1 VQEGFQF
8 QIVGETGL
16 PTALQHL
23 KVLVVP
29 EQVMLL
35 QDTVDAIRNFV
46 EQGGRLL
53 VTGQS
58 GRLRE
63 DGSPRAQ
70 EEVARLLGVK
80 LNGSR
85 RAPLNYLE
93 FSPEFGNSLR
103 LPSLPFMV
111 RGPMYQFEAD
121 SSRLLAH
128 TLEPRDDPWDE
139 NGHWRQYTVTG
150 AMPPNRTPAGP
161 AAVLTRVGKGQ
172 VLYVAG
178 NWFTTYRTEGNPAVR
193 KMLAGF
199 LSTLLP
205 EREQLLWIENKPL
218 RIEGSLARTRNGY
231 LVSLV
236 NSAIQKQSTRFVHV
250 EELTPVSDLRVSV
263 RVAQKVRGVRL
274 HPEGTV
280 LPFTQE
286 TGGRVQFTVP
296 RVDILVSVLLDC
308 Q

>member
-1 VQEGFQF
+1 
-8 QIVGETGL
+8 
-16 PTALQHL
+16 
-23 KVLVVP
+23 
-29 EQVMLL
+29 MLL
-35 QDTVDAIRNFV
+35 QDTLNAIRNFV

-70 EEVARLLGVK
+70 EEVARLLGVRLK
-80 LNGSR
+80 GDR

-93 FSPEFGNSLR
+93 FSPEFGNSFR

-121 SSRLLAH
+121 NSRLLAH
-128 TLEPRDDPWDE
+128 TLESRDDPWDE

-193 KMLAGF
+193 KMLVAF
-199 LSTLLP
+199 ASTLLP
-205 EREQLLWIENKPL
+205 EREQVLWVENKPL
-218 RIEGSLARTRNGY
+218 RVEVSLMRNQNGY
-231 LVSLV
+231 LVSLI

-250 EELTPVSDLRVSV
+250 EELSPVTDLRVSL
-263 RVAQKVRGVRL
+263 RIPQKVRAIHL
-274 HPEGTV
+274 HPEGTA
-280 LPFTQE
+280 LRFTQAD
-286 TGGRVQFTVP
+286 GRVRFTVP
-296 RVDILVSVLLDC
+296 RLDLLASVQLDC
-308 Q
+308 R